1 MRHFLL
7 QIIQA
12 FKGFFSVLN
21 PHNIRI
27 DGITMTL
34 SSFLERESVSGRSE
48 RLQMFE
54 KMRNER
60 LRMLHAVAATCQSMT
75 TVQLQ
80 WVTLD
85 STNIQM
91 LGFGLGCYAR
101 LGWG

>member
-1 MRHFLL
+1 
-7 QIIQA
+7 
-12 FKGFFSVLN
+12 
-21 PHNIRI
+21 
-27 DGITMTL
+27 MTL

-80 WVTLD
+80 RVTLN
-85 STNIQM
+85 STDIQM
-91 LGFGLGCYAR
+91 LGFGLGCYAGLR
-101 LGWG
+101 WG

>member
-1 MRHFLL
+1 
-7 QIIQA
+7 
-12 FKGFFSVLN
+12 
-21 PHNIRI
+21 
-27 DGITMTL
+27 MTL

-80 WVTLD
+80 WVTLK
-85 STNIQM
+85 STDYQHTIS
-91 LGFGLGCYAR
+91 GFWVGLGLIMGR
-101 LGWG
+101 GIV

>member
-1 MRHFLL
+1 
-7 QIIQA
+7 
-12 FKGFFSVLN
+12 
-21 PHNIRI
+21 
-27 DGITMTL
+27 MTL

-80 WVTLD
+80 WVTLN